1 MGLIYNNVNAFLG
14 LFDLNMEPVAEA
26 NYDGLD
32 CHQIHGVTRPEACYV
47 QTIRSSII
55 F

>member
-26 NYDGLD
+26 NYDGLEQNFMPPNTWCD
-32 CHQIHGVTRPEACYV
+32 
-47 QTIRSSII
+47 QT
-55 F
+55 